1 MNEAEKKISRLIS
14 YLVDTY
20 KYKPVP
26 VTLELGD
33 VREIYRR
40 NLPDWCKM
48 DGDNVQL
55 KSKHGTPL
63 MKGYDRVVIGDYGA
77 FIETSLDK
85 MYRQY
90 IRVKPGEEYRMND
103 PQYKNCKYVW
113 LTATDDSGVK
123 IYFQKHSVDYADYV
137 PGKIYVSPFEVN
149 PVR

>member
-1 MNEAEKKISRLIS
+1 
-14 YLVDTY
+14 
-20 KYKPVP
+20 
-26 VTLELGD
+26 
-33 VREIYRR
+33 
-40 NLPDWCKM
+40 M

-77 FIETSLDK
+77 FIETSPDK

>member
-1 MNEAEKKISRLIS
+1 MIS
-14 YLVDTY
+14 YLVATY

-26 VTLELGD
+26 VTLEFGD

-40 NLPDWCKM
+40 NLPDWCKI
-48 DGDNVQL
+48 DGDTLQL

-77 FIETSLDK
+77 FIETSPDK

-123 IYFQKHSVDYADYV
+123 IYFQKHPVDYADYV

-149 PVR
+149 PVC

>member
-1 MNEAEKKISRLIS
+1 MIS
-14 YLVDTY
+14 YLVATY

-26 VTLELGD
+26 VTLEFGD

-40 NLPDWCKM
+40 NLPDWCKI
-48 DGDNVQL
+48 DGDTLQL

-77 FIETSLDK
+77 FIETSPDK

-90 IRVKPGEEYRMND
+90 IRVKPGEEYRMDD

-123 IYFQKHSVDYADYV
+123 IYFQKHPVDYADYV

-149 PVR
+149 PV